1 MTNYEELARLLSAGL
16 DLCVRARKLD
26 DIAAQAVVA
35 SDITGTN
42 CATGAVWVLDQ
53 YDADLKTWEAQ
64 ARAALLQLEESRPC
78 TPPPSPD
85 GEG

>member
-1 MTNYEELARLLSAGL
+1 MSATTYEDLARLLSAGL

-35 SDITGTN
+35 NDITGTN

-53 YDADLKTWEAQ
+53 YDSDLKTWEAE
-64 ARAALLQLEESRPC
+64 ARASLQQLQSKGGGR
-78 TPPPSPD
+78 
-85 GEG
+85 

>member
-1 MTNYEELARLLSAGL
+1 MSATTYEDLAQLLSAGL

-35 SDITGTN
+35 NGITGMN

-53 YDADLKTWEAQ
+53 YDRDLTAWETK
-64 ARAALLQLEESRPC
+64 ARASLLQLEER
-78 TPPPSPD
+78 T
-85 GEG
+85 GVR